1 MYSYI
6 SGQLVNIENHFV
18 TLDVGGIGYEI
29 ACSTNTLTQLPRSM
43 GEKVKLYTYLYVRE
57 DEMSL
62 YGFLTREEKALFLK
76 LITISGIGPKA
87 SIGILSGMKPEAL
100 AVAIVTGDIKS
111 IAKIKGVGKK
121 TAERVVLELREKLSS
136 QETDFFTGETQVAV
150 VGLDNLSQEAITA
163 LKSLG
168 CTQNEAVSL
177 VSSVRNQCDTLE
189 ELILLAL
196 RRMDK

>member
-6 SGQLVNIENHFV
+6 SGQIVNVENNLVTI
-18 TLDVGGIGYEI
+18 DVSGIGYEI
-29 ACSTNTLTQLPRSM
+29 ACSINTIL
-43 GEKVKLYTYLYVRE
+43 KVPSQGKSYKLFTYLYVRE

-62 YGFLTREEKALFLK
+62 YGFATREEKAMFLK

-87 SIGILSGMKPEAL
+87 AIGILSGMKPEAL
-100 AVAIVTGDIKS
+100 AVAIVTGDIKT

-121 TAERVVLELREKLSS
+121 TAERVVLELREKLQST
-136 QETDFFTGETQVAV
+136 ETDFYTGEVSVNVT
-150 VGLDNLSQEAITA
+150 GLDNLSQEAITA

-168 CTQNEAVSL
+168 CTQSEAVSL
-177 VSSVRNQCDTLE
+177 VSQARKDCDTLE
-189 ELILLAL
+189 ELILNAL

>member
-1 MYSYI
+1 MPK
-6 SGQLVNIENHFV
+6 
-18 TLDVGGIGYEI
+18 IG
-29 ACSTNTLTQLPRSM
+29 SN
-43 GEKVKLYTYLYVRE
+43 VKLYCYLYVRE

-62 YGFLTREEKALFLK
+62 YGFNSREEKSMFLK

-87 SIGILSGMKPEAL
+87 SIGILSGMRPEAL

-121 TAERVVLELREKLSS
+121 TAERVVLELREKLSN

-150 VGLDNLSQEAITA
+150 VGLDNISQEAITA

-168 CTQNEAVSL
+168 CTQSEAVTL
-177 VSSVRNQCDTLE
+177 VSQARKECDTLE
-189 ELILLAL
+189 ELILNAL

>member
-6 SGQLVNIENHFV
+6 SGQIVSVENNLVTI
-18 TLDVGGIGYEI
+18 DVNGIGYEI
-29 ACSTNTLTQLPRSM
+29 ACSANTIVKVPTQ
-43 GEKVKLYTYLYVRE
+43 GKAGKLFTYLYVRE

-62 YGFLTREEKALFLK
+62 YGFATREEKAMFLK

-87 SIGILSGMKPEAL
+87 AIGILSGMKPEAL
-100 AVAIVTGDIKS
+100 AVAIVTSDIKT

-121 TAERVVLELREKLSS
+121 TAERVVLELREKLAT
-136 QETDFFTGETQVAV
+136 QETDYFTGEVTVNV
-150 VGLDNLSQEAITA
+150 TGLDNISQEAITA

-168 CTQNEAVSL
+168 CTQAEAVSM
-177 VSSVRNQCDTLE
+177 VSAVRNECDTLE
-189 ELILLAL
+189 ELILKAL

>member
-18 TLDVGGIGYEI
+18 IIDVGGIGYEI
-29 ACSTNTLTQLPRSM
+29 ACSTNTLIAMPKIGSN
-43 GEKVKLYTYLYVRE
+43 VKLYCYLYVRE

-62 YGFLTREEKALFLK
+62 YGFNSREEKSMFLK

-87 SIGILSGMKPEAL
+87 SIGILSGMRPEAL

-121 TAERVVLELREKLSS
+121 TAERVVLELREKLSN

-150 VGLDNLSQEAITA
+150 VGLDNISQEAITA

-168 CTQNEAVSL
+168 CTQNEAVTL
-177 VSSVRNQCDTLE
+177 VSQARKECDTLE
-189 ELILLAL
+189 ELILNAL

>member
-6 SGQLVNIENHFV
+6 SGKLVNVENNLV
-18 TLDVGGIGYEI
+18 TVDNNGIGYEI
-29 ACSTNTLTQLPRSM
+29 ACSINSILKLPPVGSSIS
-43 GEKVKLYTYLYVRE
+43 LFTYLYVRE
-57 DEMSL
+57 DEMCL
-62 YGFLTREEKALFLK
+62 YGFTTREEKAMFLK

-87 SIGILSGMKPEAL
+87 SLGILSGMRPEAL

-121 TAERVVLELREKLSS
+121 TAERVVLELKEKLSS
-136 QETDFFTGETQVAV
+136 QETDVYTGEVSVSVT
-150 VGLDNLSQEAITA
+150 GLDNLSTEAITA

-168 CTQNEAVSL
+168 CTQNEAVAL
-177 VSSVRNQCDTLE
+177 VSAVRNECDTLE
-189 ELILLAL
+189 DLILHAL

>member
-6 SGQLVNIENHFV
+6 SGKLVNVENNLV
-18 TLDVGGIGYEI
+18 TIDNNGIGYEI
-29 ACSTNTLTQLPRSM
+29 ACSVNSILKLPSV
-43 GEKVKLYTYLYVRE
+43 GSSISLFTYLYVRE

-62 YGFLTREEKALFLK
+62 YGFTSREEKAMFLK

-87 SIGILSGMKPEAL
+87 SLGILSGMRPEAL

-136 QETDFFTGETQVAV
+136 QETDVYTGEVSLNVT
-150 VGLDNLSQEAITA
+150 GLDSLSTEAVTA

-168 CTQNEAVSL
+168 CTQNEAVTL
-177 VSSVRNQCDTLE
+177 VSAVRKECDTLE
-189 ELILLAL
+189 DLILHAL

>member
-6 SGQLVNIENHFV
+6 SGQLVNVENHFV
-18 TLDVGGIGYEI
+18 TIDNNGIGYEI
-29 ACSTNTLTQLPRSM
+29 ACSTNTLVALPTI
-43 GEKVKLYTYLYVRE
+43 GANIKLHLYLYVRE

-62 YGFLTREEKALFLK
+62 YGFSTREEKSMFLK

-87 SIGILSGMKPEAL
+87 AIGILSGMRPEIL

-121 TAERVVLELREKLSS
+121 TAERVVLELREKLAT
-136 QETDFFTGETQVAV
+136 QETDLFTGEKQAAV
-150 VGLDNLSQEAITA
+150 VGLDSISQEAITA

-168 CTQNEAVSL
+168 CTQNEAVTL
-177 VSSVRNQCDTLE
+177 VSAVRKESSTLE
-189 ELILLAL
+189 ELILNAL

>member
-6 SGQLVNIENHFV
+6 SGQIVNVENNIV
-18 TLDVGGIGYEI
+18 TIDVNGIGYEI
-29 ACSTNTLTQLPRSM
+29 ACSINTII
-43 GEKVKLYTYLYVRE
+43 KVPAQGNFGKLFTYLYVRE

-62 YGFLTREEKALFLK
+62 YGFATREEKAMFLK

-87 SIGILSGMKPEAL
+87 AIGILSGMKPEAL
-100 AVAIVTGDIKS
+100 AVAIVTSDIKT

-121 TAERVVLELREKLSS
+121 TAERVVLELREKLQA
-136 QETDFFTGETQVAV
+136 QETDYFTGEVTVSV
-150 VGLDNLSQEAITA
+150 TGLDSLSQEAITA

-168 CTQNEAVSL
+168 CTQAEAVSM
-177 VSSVRNQCDTLE
+177 VSAVRKDCDTLE
-189 ELILLAL
+189 ELILNAL

>member
-6 SGQLVNIENHFV
+6 SGQIVNVENNLVTI
-18 TLDVGGIGYEI
+18 DVSGIGYEI
-29 ACSTNTLTQLPRSM
+29 ACSANTIVKVPTQ
-43 GEKVKLYTYLYVRE
+43 GKAGKLFTYLYVRE

-62 YGFLTREEKALFLK
+62 YGFATREEKAMFLK

-87 SIGILSGMKPEAL
+87 AIGILSGMKPEAL
-100 AVAIVTGDIKS
+100 AVAIVTGDIKT

-121 TAERVVLELREKLSS
+121 TAERVVLELREKLAT
-136 QETDFFTGETQVAV
+136 QETDYFTGEVTVNV
-150 VGLDNLSQEAITA
+150 TGMDNLSQEAITA

-168 CTQNEAVSL
+168 CTQAEAFSMVSA
-177 VSSVRNQCDTLE
+177 VRNECDTLE
-189 ELILLAL
+189 ELILKAL

>member
-6 SGQLVNIENHFV
+6 SGQLVNVENNVV
-18 TLDVGGIGYEI
+18 TIDVGGLGYEI
-29 ACSTNTLTQLPRSM
+29 ACSINTLTKLPAVGSSL
-43 GEKVKLYTYLYVRE
+43 KLFTYLYVRE

-62 YGFLTREEKALFLK
+62 YGFQTREEKALFLK

-121 TAERVVLELREKLSS
+121 TAERVVLELREKLAT
-136 QETDFFTGETQVAV
+136 QETDYFSGETQVAV
-150 VGLDNLSQEAITA
+150 VGLDNISQEAVTA

-168 CTQNEAVSL
+168 CTQSEAVSL
-177 VSSVRNQCDTLE
+177 VSSVRAECDTLE
-189 ELILLAL
+189 ELILNAL

>member
-6 SGQLVNIENHFV
+6 SGKLVNVDNNLV
-18 TLDVGGIGYEI
+18 TIDNMGIGYEI
-29 ACSTNTLTQLPRSM
+29 ACSMNTILKLPST
-43 GEKVKLYTYLYVRE
+43 GTTLSLFTYLYVRE

-62 YGFLTREEKALFLK
+62 YGFVTKEEKAMFLK

-87 SIGILSGMKPEAL
+87 AIGILSGMRPEAL
-100 AVAIVTGDIKS
+100 AVAIVTGDIKT

-136 QETDFFTGETQVAV
+136 QETDAYTGEISINV

-177 VSSVRNQCDTLE
+177 VSQVRSECDTLE
-189 ELILLAL
+189 DLILHAL

>member
-6 SGQLVNIENHFV
+6 SGQIVNVENNLVTI
-18 TLDVGGIGYEI
+18 DVGGIGYEI
-29 ACSTNTLTQLPRSM
+29 ACSANTIVKVPTQ
-43 GEKVKLYTYLYVRE
+43 GKACKLFTYLYVRE

-62 YGFLTREEKALFLK
+62 YGFATREEKAMFLK

-87 SIGILSGMKPEAL
+87 AIGILSGMKPEAL
-100 AVAIVTGDIKS
+100 AVAIVTGDIKT

-121 TAERVVLELREKLSS
+121 TAERVVLELREKLAT
-136 QETDFFTGETQVAV
+136 QETDYFTGEVTVNV
-150 VGLDNLSQEAITA
+150 TGMDNLSQEAITA

-168 CTQNEAVSL
+168 CTQAEAVSM
-177 VSSVRNQCDTLE
+177 VSAVRNECDTLE
-189 ELILLAL
+189 ELILKAL

>member
-6 SGQLVNIENHFV
+6 SGQIVNVENNIV
-18 TLDVGGIGYEI
+18 TIDVNGIGYEI
-29 ACSTNTLTQLPRSM
+29 ACSINTII
-43 GEKVKLYTYLYVRE
+43 KVPAQGNSCKLFTYLYVRE

-62 YGFLTREEKALFLK
+62 YGFATREEKAMFLK

-87 SIGILSGMKPEAL
+87 AIGILSGMKPEAL
-100 AVAIVTGDIKS
+100 AVAIVTSDIKT

-121 TAERVVLELREKLSS
+121 TAERVVLELREKLQA
-136 QETDFFTGETQVAV
+136 QETDYFTGEVTVSV
-150 VGLDNLSQEAITA
+150 TGLDNLSQEAITA

-168 CTQNEAVSL
+168 CTQAEAVSM
-177 VSSVRNQCDTLE
+177 VSAVRKDCDTLE
-189 ELILLAL
+189 ELILNAL

>member
-1 MYSYI
+1 MYSYL
-6 SGQLVNIENHFV
+6 SGQLVNVENHFV
-18 TLDVGGIGYEI
+18 TIDVNGIGYEI
-29 ACSTNTLTQLPRSM
+29 ACSTNTLIALPTM
-43 GEKVKLYTYLYVRE
+43 GSNIKLHCYLYVRE

-62 YGFLTREEKALFLK
+62 YGFSSREEKSMFLK

-87 SIGILSGMKPEAL
+87 AIGILSGMRPETL

-121 TAERVVLELREKLSS
+121 TAERVVLELREKLAT
-136 QETDFFTGETQVAV
+136 QETDYFTGETQVNV

-168 CTQNEAVSL
+168 CTQNEAVKL
-177 VSSVRNQCDTLE
+177 VSSVRKDCDTLE
-189 ELILLAL
+189 ELILNAL

>member
-6 SGQLVNIENHFV
+6 SGQLVNVENNVV
-18 TLDVGGIGYEI
+18 TLDVQGIGYEI
-29 ACSTNTLTQLPRSM
+29 ACSANSM
-43 GEKVKLYTYLYVRE
+43 IKMPPMGSALKLFTYLYVRE

-62 YGFLTREEKALFLK
+62 YGFQTREEKAMFLK

-87 SIGILSGMKPEAL
+87 AIGILSGMRPEAL
-100 AVAIVTGDIKS
+100 AVAIVTGDIKA

-121 TAERVVLELREKLSS
+121 TAERVVLELREKLAT
-136 QETDFFTGETQVAV
+136 QETDYYTGEVQVAV

-177 VSSVRNQCDTLE
+177 VSAVRNQCDTLE
-189 ELILLAL
+189 ELILNAL

>member
-6 SGQLVNIENHFV
+6 SGQIVNVENNLVTI
-18 TLDVGGIGYEI
+18 DVSGIGYEI
-29 ACSTNTLTQLPRSM
+29 ACSANTIVKVPTQ
-43 GEKVKLYTYLYVRE
+43 GKAYKLFTYLYVRE

-62 YGFLTREEKALFLK
+62 YGFATREEKAMFLK

-87 SIGILSGMKPEAL
+87 AIGILSGMKPEAL
-100 AVAIVTGDIKS
+100 AVAIVTGDIKT

-121 TAERVVLELREKLSS
+121 TAERVVLELREKLAT
-136 QETDFFTGETQVAV
+136 QETDYFTGEVTVNV
-150 VGLDNLSQEAITA
+150 TGMDNLSQEAITA

-168 CTQNEAVSL
+168 CTQAEAVSM
-177 VSSVRNQCDTLE
+177 VSAVRNECDTLE
-189 ELILLAL
+189 ELILKAL

>member
-6 SGQLVNIENHFV
+6 YGQLVNIENHFV
-18 TLDVGGIGYEI
+18 TIDVCGVGYEI
-29 ACSTNTLTQLPRSM
+29 ACSANTLLALPTT
-43 GEKVKLYTYLYVRE
+43 GTKLKLHVYLYVRE

-62 YGFLTREEKALFLK
+62 YGFSTREEKSMFLK

-87 SIGILSGMKPEAL
+87 AIGMLSGMRPETL

-121 TAERVVLELREKLSS
+121 TAERVVLELREKLTS
-136 QETDFFTGETQVAV
+136 QETDLFTGEKQVSV
-150 VGLDNLSQEAITA
+150 VGLDSISQEAITA

-177 VSSVRNQCDTLE
+177 VSSVRNESSTLE
-189 ELILLAL
+189 ELILNAL

>member
-6 SGQLVNIENHFV
+6 SGQIVNVENNLVTI
-18 TLDVGGIGYEI
+18 DVSGIGYEI
-29 ACSTNTLTQLPRSM
+29 ACSANTIVKVPTQ
-43 GEKVKLYTYLYVRE
+43 GKACKLFTYLYVRE

-62 YGFLTREEKALFLK
+62 YGFATREEKAMFLK

-87 SIGILSGMKPEAL
+87 AIGILSGMKPEAL
-100 AVAIVTGDIKS
+100 AVAIVTGDIKT

-121 TAERVVLELREKLSS
+121 TAERVVLELREKLAT
-136 QETDFFTGETQVAV
+136 QETDYFTGEVTVNV
-150 VGLDNLSQEAITA
+150 TGMDNLSQEAITA

-168 CTQNEAVSL
+168 CTQAEAVSM
-177 VSSVRNQCDTLE
+177 VSAVRNECDTLE
-189 ELILLAL
+189 ELILKAL